1 MVTETLVKEALL
13 SEMLVAGADLIE
25 RLEKAGFPLAAAL
38 WLYLPESGLWR
49 FVIASP
55 EVGTVGPK
63 KTYKKIQS
71 VAARIPLDVPRVA
84 LNDISVVDTND
95 ALVATL
101 QAALKPS
108 NGVSGL
114 RLTKTVL
121 NGLFIED
128 AYIYRMRRT
137 EPRE

>member
-13 SEMLVAGADLIE
+13 SEMLVAGADLIA
-25 RLEKAGFPLAAAL
+25 RLEKTNFSLTAAL

-49 FVIASP
+49 LVIASP

-71 VAARIPLDVPRVA
+71 VAARIPLDVPRVS
-84 LNDISVVDTND
+84 LNDITVVDAKDT
-95 ALVATL
+95 LIATL

-108 NGVSGL
+108 NGGLGL

-128 AYIYRMRRT
+128 AYIYRMR
-137 EPRE
+137 